1 MAPPTGRKLWAL
13 GLDDGRLDNL
23 SIHHASVRLGAARNQ
38 LPDWTG
44 MGGGAGR
51 GGGGER
57 KGQRWGKGEER

>member
-51 GGGGER
+51 GGGRGE
-57 KGQRWGKGEER
+57 KGSEVGEG